1 MSPEHEIPLA
11 VDLDG
16 TLVQGDTLYELLFA
30 ALRRRPLLVLLLPVW
45 LLSGKA
51 ALKARLAEATD
62 PKSLKLLFHAPVLD
76 WLRAQ
81 KDSGRTLVLA
91 TAADRRV
98 ADAAAAETG
107 LFDAVMATEDGRNLR
122 GQAKADAL
130 VERFGARGFDYAGND
145 AHDLPVWR
153 VARQAVV
160 VAPQGAAIVRRA
172 AEANPNLLHIAVP
185 GASAR
190 AVLKEMRLHQWAKNA
205 LVFVPLVA
213 AHRFTELP
221 LLLHAA
227 IAFLA
232 MGLVASAGYI
242 ANDLLDLQADRG
254 HPRKCRRPFAGGLLP
269 VPLGPPIA
277 GALLLGG
284 VALAASVSW
293 ALVLWVLL
301 YLALTLTY
309 SFWLKQKVLADVFVL
324 AGLYTHR
331 ILAGAIA
338 HRHRA
343 LVLAAG
349 ALDVLLP
356 QPGDAEALFGTDR
369 PGRRRPRRAPGQGP
383 RLPGRGPGHAG
394 QPRFGQRLFLGL
406 RAGALHRQPE
416 RAGAVQDAGAVLA
429 VLPLAAVLAEPHV
442 GRRPAR
448 RDRRRPAGLRA
459 ARKEKPAD
467 PGGDAAAG
475 GAQHDGRFP
484 LPAARPLRVSFFH
497 PRPSTLRTTP
507 LPCANPQPKNP
518 GRASSTQA
526 RSWLPVARLC
536 L

>member
-81 KDSGRTLVLA
+81 KESGRTLVLA

-107 LFDAVMATEDGRNLR
+107 LFDAVMATEGGRNLR

-172 AEANPNLLHIAVP
+172 AEANPNLHHIAVP

-221 LLLHAA
+221 LLLHALV
-227 IAFLA
+227 AFLA

-338 HRHRA
+338 TGIAPSFWLLALSMFFFLSLAMLKRYSELIDLVAAAPAERQAKARGYRAEDLDTLVSLGSASGFSSVFVLALYIDSPNVRA
-343 LVLAAG
+343 LYKTPELFWLCCPLLLYWLSRMWVGARRGVIDDDPLVFALREKKSLLILGVMLLLAA
-349 ALDVLLP
+349 LSTTVDFRCLL
-356 QPGDAEALFGTDR
+356 L
-369 PGRRRPRRAPGQGP
+369 GRCG
-383 RLPGRGPGHAG
+383 
-394 QPRFGQRLFLGL
+394 
-406 RAGALHRQPE
+406 
-416 RAGAVQDAGAVLA
+416 
-429 VLPLAAVLAEPHV
+429 
-442 GRRPAR
+442 
-448 RDRRRPAGLRA
+448 
-459 ARKEKPAD
+459 
-467 PGGDAAAG
+467 
-475 GAQHDGRFP
+475 
-484 LPAARPLRVSFFH
+484 
-497 PRPSTLRTTP
+497 
-507 LPCANPQPKNP
+507 
-518 GRASSTQA
+518 
-526 RSWLPVARLC
+526 
-536 L
+536 